1 MRKFVVAAI
10 VSIATIVSAH
20 AADLTDLIK
29 SVDGKEL
36 VDRDGKPLNYT
47 FDAVIQSALY
57 NEAVPSED
65 EKGKNFRLAGKVMT
79 QAKDF
84 NPTPDEIIRI
94 RKALAATQPTL
105 IYGLVMTRIDPS
117 FAKQ

>member
-1 MRKFVVAAI
+1 MNKTVLI
-10 VSIATIVSAH
+10 VLTSLLWATSAF
-20 AADLTDLIK
+20 AVDISETIK
-29 SVDGKEL
+29 SLDGKEL

-57 NEAVPSED
+57 NEPSSSED
-65 EKGKNFRLAGKVMT
+65 EKGKNYRLAVKAQT

-84 NPTPDEIIRI
+84 NPSPDEIIRI

-105 IYGLVMTRIDPS
+105 IFGLVMSRIDPS
-117 FAKQ
+117 FGK